1 MNFIVNL
8 LFNIKVDFNENY
20 ILNRSIMKRLLKQV
34 AQKQTK
40 KFGKIILIKFSIRI
54 KWFINLGDKKHK

>member
-1 MNFIVNL
+1 MNFRVNL
-8 LFNIKVDFNENY
+8 LFNIKIDFNENY

-40 KFGKIILIKFSIRI
+40 KFGKIILIKFSIWI
-54 KWFINLGDKKHK
+54 KLFINLGDKKHK